1 MKWNK
6 ESRYRDFKLIPI
18 QKFSKSSVKLVKLS
32 MKSLSKH
39 LQNYFDGE
47 ESFKLEDGIEGTY
60 FVPCLGSTH
69 IKFAPQYE
77 FLNDIALTFGYNSEF
92 RKRYDLS
99 DYKFRLIKQSFR
111 RADNVK
117 NFISFRQDLSG
128 VLEREIKERKLMEN
142 SSYLNLCSQS
152 VSYFV
157 RSLINSCEDK
167 TDHQLNKDFWTLS
180 IKNFPWDNNKLIANL
195 VDNHF
200 EGRKQVDGVKLDG
213 DNEWSDSLLTYTQ
226 WYWAEY
232 LFGSYSQLFNRK
244 ATDQKEQNLIKA
256 LIIKRSNAIVDYIKH
271 FQISP
276 AVDNNFSES
285 RWNYIFHEIVD
296 YEKIV
301 NTTDRTKI
309 EKEFAIEEVKAKQDG
324 FDAIF
329 GIESCYG
336 MMKVLNF
343 RQYYWSIKSFLNQKA
358 LEDFIGKGM
367 WKENLLKSKHY

>member
-1 MKWNK
+1 M
-6 ESRYRDFKLIPI
+6 
-18 QKFSKSSVKLVKLS
+18 
-32 MKSLSKH
+32 
-39 LQNYFDGE
+39 
-47 ESFKLEDGIEGTY
+47 
-60 FVPCLGSTH
+60 
-69 IKFAPQYE
+69 
-77 FLNDIALTFGYNSEF
+77 
-92 RKRYDLS
+92 
-99 DYKFRLIKQSFR
+99 
-111 RADNVK
+111 
-117 NFISFRQDLSG
+117 
-128 VLEREIKERKLMEN
+128 
-142 SSYLNLCSQS
+142 
-152 VSYFV
+152 
-157 RSLINSCEDK
+157 
-167 TDHQLNKDFWTLS
+167 S
-180 IKNFPWDNNKLIANL
+180 IKNFPWDNKKLIANL

-244 ATDQKEQNLIKA
+244 VTDQKEQNLIKA

-285 RWNYIFHEIVD
+285 RWNYIFQEIVD

-343 RQYYWSIKSFLNQKA
+343 RQHYWSIKSFLNQKA

-367 WKENLLKSKHY
+367 WKENLSKSKHY